1 MAEETKKVG
10 RPSTKK
16 TEEVVETTTNKNDDT
31 LSSLVEMMNQLKD
44 QISELKQENET
55 LKKGGKTN
63 KVEVNSDEE
72 IEVMSLFAGTLKLFT
87 EGFGNGT
94 KYEFDEG
101 FGEVID
107 IPFSDLKQIVKN
119 NTKIA
124 KDGYFYIL
132 NEEAVSALR
141 LKKAYENLLSYE
153 CMKSLEKA
161 TVEQVVKIYESAPE
175 SQKELI
181 ISYFSTRKADKMPVD
196 MSILY
201 KLQEIS
207 GKTLLD

>member
-1 MAEETKKVG
+1 MAEEVKKAG
-10 RPSTKK
+10 KSSTKK
-16 TEEVVETTTNKNDDT
+16 AEETVEVVNDTT
-31 LSSLVEMMNQLKD
+31 LSSLMEMMNQLKD

-55 LKKGGKTN
+55 LKKGEKTE
-63 KVEVNSDEE
+63 KIEMNSDEE

-101 FGEVID
+101 YGCVID

-119 NTKIA
+119 NTKIT

-132 NEEAVSALR
+132 NEDAISALR
-141 LKKAYENLLSYE
+141 LKKAYDNLLSYE
-153 CMKSLEKA
+153 KMKDLEKA
-161 TVEQVVKIYESAPE
+161 TSEQVVALYNSAPN

-181 ISYFSTRKADKMPVD
+181 ITYFSTKKADKKPLD

>member
-1 MAEETKKVG
+1 MAEEVKKAG

-16 TEEVVETTTNKNDDT
+16 AEETVEVVKDDT

-44 QISELKQENET
+44 QISELKKENET
-55 LKKGGKTN
+55 LKKGEKTE
-63 KVEVNSDEE
+63 KIEMNSDEE

-101 FGEVID
+101 YGCVID

-119 NTKIA
+119 NTKIT

-132 NEEAVSALR
+132 NEDAISALR
-141 LKKAYENLLSYE
+141 LKKAYDNLLSYE
-153 CMKSLEKA
+153 MLKDLEKA
-161 TVEQVVKIYESAPE
+161 TSDQVIALYNSAPA

-181 ISYFSTRKADKMPVD
+181 ITYFSTRKADNKPLD

-201 KLQEIS
+201 KLQEVS